1 MGVAKSK
8 VADMGRFKDK
18 MLERDSKSGIRVYRV
33 EIGGVVESWSR
44 GVVREGGGAG
54 RRDVGRRDNNICS
67 SEYFRIK

>member
-33 EIGGVVESWSR
+33 EIGGVVES
-44 GVVREGGGAG
+44 
-54 RRDVGRRDNNICS
+54 
-67 SEYFRIK
+67 